1 MQRTGGIHF
10 IPKHIKER
18 NVGSQIYLEVMIRVR
33 ERTENLLCSV
43 MERNLGKSVVLAW
56 ASASGSQHSGQV
68 ACLTSV
74 LTFHFAL
81 FKLA

>member
-33 ERTENLLCSV
+33 ERELKICS
-43 MERNLGKSVVLAW
+43 
-56 ASASGSQHSGQV
+56 
-68 ACLTSV
+68 
-74 LTFHFAL
+74 AL
-81 FKLA
+81 